1 MDLEDWRSKIDE
13 LNARLVDLLS
23 ERARCALE
31 VGKIKRAN
39 GQPIYAPERETT
51 VLKQLGELNNGPLS
65 TEAVQRIFRQIIDEA
80 RRLEQEH
87 AEGLEQD
94 VEGEESQG

>member
-1 MDLEDWRSKIDE
+1 MDLEDWRKKIDE
-13 LNARLVDLLS
+13 INGQLLELLS

-39 GQPIYAPERETT
+39 GQPIYVPERETA
-51 VLKQLGELNNGPLS
+51 VLRQLESLNEGPLS
-65 TEAVQRIFRQIIDEA
+65 NEAVQRIFRQIIDEA

-87 AEGLEQD
+87 
-94 VEGEESQG
+94 VGEEAE